1 MESIGITDFKNLIHE
16 GSLVDLS
23 QTTIDFCKL
32 ILSFTNDF
40 FKLYTPK
47 AFEVFIECF
56 CDIFRNMMELFT
68 DALSRDEN
76 VPMTESIQKDA
87 MFVTET
93 VLPAMSDRIT
103 KETGL
108 EIHDLVN
115 LHSKW
120 VEYLCIKYCS
130 QITLNTTLYCIY
142 VHAGVH

>member
-47 AFEVFIECF
+47 AFEIFIDCF

-76 VPMTESIQKDA
+76 VPMTESIQKDV

-93 VLPAMSDRIT
+93 VLPAMSDKIT

-108 EIHDLVN
+108 EIDDLVN
-115 LHSKW
+115 LHSK
-120 VEYLCIKYCS
+120 
-130 QITLNTTLYCIY
+130 
-142 VHAGVH
+142 